1 MNILPKFL
9 YTFQSVPTFIPKS
22 FFDSLDSIISSY
34 IWKGK
39 RPRLHKMHLQKSK
52 KDGGMALPNFRFYYW
67 AANIRCHTFWSH
79 FHSRPDRPLWVSME
93 VGSTQN
99 ISISALLGSSLP
111 FPSTTP
117 IYNPVVRHTLRVWA
131 QFRRHFGL
139 LAFCLSSPIIANHL
153 FQPSLLDSKFQE
165 WQRLGICRFKDLF
178 IDNMFLPFEHLSR
191 NFNLPNSHFF
201 RYLQIRDFLR
211 RQIPNFPVGPDSNI
225 ADSLLCL
232 HPSHKG
238 LISVIY
244 SKLLGVRQ
252 APLIKIKTVWEQDLN
267 LSVPEDTWETVFK
280 LINDTSL
287 CARHCLLQF
296 KVVHRTHIS
305 KTKLSKFYPDV
316 DPYCD
321 KCKTEEASLIHMF
334 WTCPSLEKFWREVF
348 QTLSL
353 IVSLDIEPDPLVA
366 LFGTMGGETDVRL
379 TPARRRT
386 LSFASLLARRAILL
400 RWKDAAPPTHAQWVL
415 DIMSCL
421 NLEKIQYSIH
431 NSKGKFHRVWGPF
444 LKHFNNLQ
452 TT

>member
-1 MNILPKFL
+1 MSLYADDLLCFISRPAISIPALLDLLNNFSQFSGYKLNLNKSELFVIGEGSPAVGYSNFPFKIVENKFTYLGIAVTKKHMHLFKENFLTLLNHTRRCLSQWSPLSTSLAGRINSIKMNILPKFL

-67 AANIRCHTFWSH
+67 AANIRCLTFWSH

-191 NFNLPNSHFF
+191 NFKIPNSHFF

-211 RQIPNFPVGPDSNI
+211 CQIPNFPVGPDSNI

-252 APLIKIKTVWEQDLN
+252 APLIKIKTAWEQDLN
-267 LSVPEDTWETVFK
+267 LSIPEDTWETVFK

-287 CARHCLLQF
+287 YKSKMLSNCLILWCIEAF
-296 KVVHRTHIS
+296 VVH
-305 KTKLSKFYPDV
+305 
-316 DPYCD
+316 
-321 KCKTEEASLIHMF
+321 
-334 WTCPSLEKFWREVF
+334 
-348 QTLSL
+348 
-353 IVSLDIEPDPLVA
+353 
-366 LFGTMGGETDVRL
+366 GETL
-379 TPARRRT
+379 KM
-386 LSFASLLARRAILL
+386 AIPS
-400 RWKDAAPPTHAQWVL
+400 RP
-415 DIMSCL
+415 
-421 NLEKIQYSIH
+421 
-431 NSKGKFHRVWGPF
+431 HR
-444 LKHFNNLQ
+444 
-452 TT
+452 